1 MLLNM
6 ITTRNLT
13 LKPMCSSQKWRKKHL
28 SPVPRTLASK
38 FTTLSE
44 TTGDWGRAELQCCP
58 CSFNVPRVESCWVVR
73 QASLEKGRIAGM
85 QALTSDG
92 IQMYI
97 FYAHIFIVC
106 SRLTY
111 TFTIIYIYIYI
122 HIYIPIYFVYA
133 WMQLKKLEMFCLQMH
148 LHIYMHNHMQMFLHL
163 HIHIHVP
170 AKFYMIYRIYVW
182 CMVTWFLVTLRNGL
196 SLFELSRRCQ
206 GILEG
211 LSDKASYSFFGA
223 AGFTSDA
230 PEQG

>member
-1 MLLNM
+1 MTEGGPSWSV
-6 ITTRNLT
+6 I
-13 LKPMCSSQKWRKKHL
+13 
-28 SPVPRTLASK
+28 
-38 FTTLSE
+38 
-44 TTGDWGRAELQCCP
+44 CP
-58 CSFNVPRVESCWVVR
+58 CSFKEASRKLLSCPSSKFGMDTGTK
-73 QASLEKGRIAGM
+73 QAKGRIAGM
-85 QALTSDG
+85 QVTHKWWHSDV
-92 IQMYI
+92 Y

-170 AKFYMIYRIYVW
+170 AKFYMIYIIYVW